1 MALGTFA
8 EEKAKMKTKTEDDDD
23 GRGMGLGCVWEKE
36 ERREGGE
43 VEGWDDTLTGRGGRW
58 RRFGGD
64 I

>member
-1 MALGTFA
+1 
-8 EEKAKMKTKTEDDDD
+8 MKTKTEDDDD

-43 VEGWDDTLTGRGGRW
+43 FGGWDDTLTGRGGRW
-58 RRFGGD
+58 RRLGGD